1 VLTAGDG
8 ELMQNPV
15 HQIRSLYLQVVV
27 ELKKCTWP
35 TRQELTESTVVVIV
49 SVAIL
54 TAFVA
59 VIDLA
64 TGYVIRLLTM
74 S

>member
-1 VLTAGDG
+1 
-8 ELMQNPV
+8 MQNPV
-15 HQIRSLYLQVVV
+15 HQVRSLYQQIVA

-35 TRQELTESTVVVIV
+35 TRQELMESTVVVII
-49 SVAIL
+49 SVAIM

-59 VIDLA
+59 TLDLLS
-64 TGYVIRLLTM
+64 GYIIRWLTM

>member
-1 VLTAGDG
+1 
-8 ELMQNPV
+8 MQNPV
-15 HQIRSLYLQVVV
+15 HQVRTLYQQVVA

-35 TRQELTESTVVVIV
+35 TRQELTESTLVVVI
-49 SVAIL
+49 SVALL